1 MDYLTLDSQLL
12 CPSLRRSISS
22 VPSFGQL
29 PVVLRPQRLFS
40 VQLDTLIAI
49 ICVHLTFGDLLSQQ
63 MPWSSGSYHLSFPF
77 SAKFPKPWV
86 MECLVEDSA
95 EFWIPAFDG
104 DKIKY
109 QTCFVSDFP
118 KYINAKN
125 YILFNNF
132 LIYWKFHIFIHCIL
146 VLPIHHYYPL
156 LQVEWLSLFLHLN
169 FKTPFKLAVNHP
181 WVHLTLHI
189 YARVWDHPLRHSHY

>member
-1 MDYLTLDSQLL
+1 MDYLTRDSQLL
-12 CPSLRRSISS
+12 CPSLRRPTSS

-49 ICVHLTFGDLLSQQ
+49 IYVHLTFGDLLSQQ

-77 SAKFPKPWV
+77 SAKFPKFWV
-86 MECLVEDSA
+86 MECLVEDSV

-118 KYINAKN
+118 KYVNARN

-132 LIYWKFHIFIHCIL
+132 FNLLKIPYIYIL
-146 VLPIHHYYPL
+146 YFGLTHPPL
-156 LQVEWLSLFLHLN
+156 LSSSPGRVAVTLPLS
-169 FKTPFKLAVNHP
+169 KL
-181 WVHLTLHI
+181 
-189 YARVWDHPLRHSHY
+189 